1 MNKSLAE
8 YIACL
13 AENDLVVKHSVKDP
27 ESIPVRSITYD
38 SKSVSEGT
46 LFVCKGAAFKKE
58 YLEDAL
64 SRGAVCYVSET
75 EYEIP
80 GADAVI
86 VRDIRRAMPYIAQLF
101 YAVPEDFHCIGI
113 TGTKGKTTT
122 AYYLKAVFDAAMRRW
137 GKPEVGFMT
146 TVETYDGAERIKS
159 GITTPESFEIYRHFR
174 NAYDSGIRHMI
185 MEFSSQALKYRR
197 VQGIRLDAGIFLNVS
212 EDHISPIEHP
222 DFADYFASKLKIF
235 SQCRTAVVCTDSPYA
250 KQIREAA
257 EAAENVVTFGFDESA
272 DVYGYD
278 IRLQGSRTAFRVRT
292 KGGTEEFV
300 LNMRGTFNVENALA
314 VIAAAQLFGIP
325 SEAVSEAFASVTVPG
340 RVEEY
345 ESADGNLHVI
355 VDYAHNGFSFRNI
368 IGMARENW
376 PDRRIVTVFGTTGGK
391 ALNRRK
397 DMGLAAGQNSDF
409 IYLTADDPA
418 KERVED
424 ICADVGRY
432 IDTTGCPYTV
442 IPDREEAIRT
452 AVLQANEP
460 SVILLLGK
468 GCETAQKTANGS
480 EFYASD
486 AVIAK
491 EALKKYNVRRE
502 KDEKYSDCS
511 V

>member
-8 YIACL
+8 YVAL
-13 AENDLVVKHSVKDP
+13 LRRKELLVKAEVREP
-27 ESIPVRSITYD
+27 EKTVIRAVTYD
-38 SKSVSEGT
+38 SKAAADGT

-58 YLEDAL
+58 YLADAVR
-64 SRGAVCYVSET
+64 RGAVCYVSET
-75 EYEIP
+75 DYGIP
-80 GADAVI
+80 EADAVI
-86 VRDIRRAMPYIAQLF
+86 VSDIRRAMPYIAQLF
-101 YAVPEDFHCIGI
+101 YEIPEDFHCIGI

-122 AYYLKAVFDAAMRRW
+122 AYYLKAVFDAAMRREQ
-137 GKPEVGFMT
+137 KPEVGFMT
-146 TVETYDGAERIKS
+146 TVETYDGKERIRS
-159 GITTPESFEIYRHFR
+159 AITTPESFEIFRHFR

-212 EDHISPIEHP
+212 EDHISPIEHA
-222 DFADYFASKLKIF
+222 DFTDYFASKLKIF
-235 SQCRTAVVCTDSPYA
+235 SQCRTAVICTDSPYA
-250 KQIREAA
+250 EEIRKAA
-257 EAAENVVTFGFDESA
+257 EATEKVISFGFAETA

-278 IRLQGSRTAFRVRT
+278 LRLMGSRTAFKVRSQG
-292 KGGTEEFV
+292 KVQEYI
-300 LNMRGTFNVENALA
+300 LNMRGAFNVENALA
-314 VIAAAQLFGIP
+314 VIAVAEQFGI
-325 SEAVSEAFASVTVPG
+325 SSDAVAEAFASVKVPG

-345 ESADGNLHVI
+345 ESEDGSLHVV
-355 VDYAHNGFSFRNI
+355 VDYAHNGYSFRNI

-397 DMGLAAGQNSDF
+397 DMGTAAGELSDF

-418 KERVED
+418 KEKVGD

-442 IPDREEAIRT
+442 IEDRKEAIHT
-452 AVLQANEP
+452 AILQTNEP
-460 SVILLLGK
+460 SVVLLLGK

-491 EALKKYNVRRE
+491 EALQIYNKRRKKG
-502 KDEKYSDCS
+502 
-511 V
+511 